1 MVARISSPSLGAA
14 TYQEK
19 GTWTAAVS
27 HRWQYSDKHFVG
39 DVEQVYREKEGS
51 QVINDINVVD
61 LSVNYAAS
69 RRINLTV
76 GVPFQF
82 ATRSQAIRDD
92 RTVAGVLV
100 NPSPFPAPDGRV
112 RGAVIDRFE
121 TSAYGLGDIK
131 LLATMW
137 LLDPDHNK
145 KHNISAGLGVLF
157 PTGEKDAKDIF
168 LQFATNSAGQYE
180 PRAVRQNVD
189 NSIQPGS
196 GAWGII
202 FDLYAFQELFENCNL
217 FAAGTYIA
225 TPERDAG
232 VISGNLNVANPTI
245 WSVNDSYLARVGLGY
260 TFLPK
265 QGLTFTLGG
274 RIEGAPVH
282 DLIGS
287 SGGRRRPGYAASIEP
302 GIVFTRNRWFAS
314 FSTPVALYRNRPQSA
329 GEASPG
335 GDAAFADFM
344 TLFSAGRGF

>member
-14 TYQEK
+14 SYQEK

-27 HRWQYSDKHFVG
+27 HRWQYSDKHYVG

-61 LSVNYAAS
+61 LSVSYAPTK
-69 RRINLTV
+69 RINLTL

-82 ATRSQAIRDD
+82 ATRSQAIRDT
-92 RTVAGVLV
+92 RRVGGVLV
-100 NPSPFPAPDGRV
+100 NPSPFPAPDGTV
-112 RGAVIDRFE
+112 NGAVIDRYE

-137 LLDPDHNK
+137 LLDPDNNK

-168 LQFATNSAGQYE
+168 LQFGTNSAGQYE

-202 FDLYAFQELFENCNL
+202 FDLYAFQEIIENLNV

-225 TPERDAG
+225 TPARDAG
-232 VISGNLNVANPTI
+232 VISGNLNAANPTI
-245 WSVNDSYLARVGLGY
+245 WSVNDSYLARLGIGY

-274 RIEGAPVH
+274 RLEGAPPE

-287 SGGRRRPGYAASIEP
+287 SGGRRRPGYAVSIEP
-302 GIVFTRNRWFAS
+302 GIVFTKNRWFAS
-314 FSTPVALYRNRPQSA
+314 FSTPVAIYRNRQNDST
-329 GEASPG
+329 GSS

-344 TLFSAGRGF
+344 TLFSAGRSF

>member
-1 MVARISSPSLGAA
+1 MP
-14 TYQEK
+14 
-19 GTWTAAVS
+19 
-27 HRWQYSDKHFVG
+27 FVG

-61 LSVNYAAS
+61 LSVSYAPTK
-69 RRINLTV
+69 RINLTL

-82 ATRSQAIRDD
+82 ATRSQAIRDN
-92 RTVAGVLV
+92 RIRNQFGNGT
-100 NPSPFPAPDGRV
+100 
-112 RGAVIDRFE
+112 VIDRFE

-131 LLATMW
+131 LLATLW
-137 LLDPDHNK
+137 LLDPGHNK

-157 PTGEKDAKDIF
+157 PTGEKDAKDTF
-168 LQFATNSAGQYE
+168 KTFGTNSVGLYE
-180 PRAVRQNVD
+180 PRAVTQNVD

-232 VISGNLNVANPTI
+232 VISGNLSAANPTI
-245 WSVNDSYLARVGLGY
+245 WSVNDSYLARLGLGY

-287 SGGRRRPGYAASIEP
+287 SGGRRRPGYAVSIEP

-329 GEASPG
+329 VEASPG

-344 TLFSAGRGF
+344 TLFSAGRSF

>member
-1 MVARISSPSLGAA
+1 VVARISSPSLGAA
-14 TYQEK
+14 SYQEK
-19 GTWTAAVS
+19 GTWTTALS

-61 LSVNYAAS
+61 LSVGYAATK
-69 RRINLTV
+69 RISLTLS
-76 GVPFQF
+76 VPFQF
-82 ATRSQAIRDD
+82 ATRSQAIRDT
-92 RTVAGVLV
+92 RRVGGVLV
-100 NPSPFPAPDGRV
+100 NPSPFPAPDGTV
-112 RGAVIDRFE
+112 NGAVIDRFE

-131 LLATMW
+131 LLATTW
-137 LLDPDHNK
+137 LLNPDHNK

-157 PTGEKDAKDIF
+157 PTGEKDAKDTF
-168 LQFATNSAGQYE
+168 KTFGTNSAGLYE
-180 PRAVRQNVD
+180 PRAVTQNVD

-202 FDLYAFQELFENCNL
+202 FDIYAFQELFENFNV

-232 VISGNLNVANPTI
+232 VISGNLNAANPTI
-245 WSVNDSYLARVGLGY
+245 WSVNDSYLVRLGLGY
-260 TFLPK
+260 RFLPK
-265 QGLTFTLGG
+265 YGLTFTLGG
-274 RIEGAPVH
+274 RLEGAPPE

-287 SGGRRRPGYAASIEP
+287 SGGRRRPGYAVSIEP

-314 FSTPVALYRNRPQSA
+314 FSTPVALYRNRQNDSS
-329 GEASPG
+329 GAS

-344 TLFSAGRGF
+344 TLFTVGRNF

>member
-1 MVARISSPSLGAA
+1 VVARISSPSLGAA
-14 TYQEK
+14 SYQEK
-19 GTWTAAVS
+19 GAWTAAVS
-27 HRWQYSDKHFVG
+27 HRWQYSDKHYVG

-51 QVINDINVVD
+51 QVINDINVID
-61 LSVNYAAS
+61 LSVSYAATK
-69 RRINLTV
+69 RINLTL

-82 ATRSQAIRDD
+82 ATRSQAIRDT
-92 RTVAGVLV
+92 RRVGGVLV
-100 NPSPFPAPDGRV
+100 NPSPFPAPDGTV
-112 RGAVIDRFE
+112 NGAVIDRFE

-137 LLDPDHNK
+137 LLDPDNNK

-168 LQFATNSAGQYE
+168 LQFGTNSAGQYE

-202 FDLYAFQELFENCNL
+202 FDLYAFQEIFENFNV

-232 VISGNLNVANPTI
+232 VISGNLNAANPTI
-245 WSVNDSYLARVGLGY
+245 WSVNDSYLARLGIGY

-274 RIEGAPVH
+274 RLEGAPPD

-287 SGGRRRPGYAASIEP
+287 SGGRRRPGYAVSIEP
-302 GIVFTRNRWFAS
+302 GIVFTKNRWFAS
-314 FSTPVALYRNRPQSA
+314 FSTPVAIYRNRQNDST
-329 GEASPG
+329 GSS

-344 TLFSAGRGF
+344 TLFSAGRSF

>member
-1 MVARISSPSLGAA
+1 LGAA
-14 TYQEK
+14 SYQEK

-61 LSVNYAAS
+61 LSVSYAATK
-69 RRINLTV
+69 RINLTL

-82 ATRSQAIRDD
+82 ATRSQAIRDT
-92 RTVAGVLV
+92 RRVGGALV
-100 NPSPFPAPDGRV
+100 NPSRFPAPDGTV
-112 RGAVIDRFE
+112 NGAVIDRFE

-131 LLATMW
+131 LLATTW
-137 LLDPDHNK
+137 LLDPDNNK

-168 LQFATNSAGQYE
+168 LQFGTNSAGQYE
-180 PRAVRQNVD
+180 PRAVKQNVD

-202 FDLYAFQELFENCNL
+202 FDIYAFQELFENFNL

-232 VISGNLNVANPTI
+232 VISGNLNAANPTI

-274 RIEGAPVH
+274 RLEGAPPT

-287 SGGRRRPGYAASIEP
+287 SGGRRRPGYAVSIEP
-302 GIVFTRNRWFAS
+302 GIVFTKNRWFAS
-314 FSTPVALYRNRPQSA
+314 FSTPVALYRNRQNDST
-329 GEASPG
+329 GSS

-344 TLFSAGRGF
+344 TLFSVGRSF

>member
-1 MVARISSPSLGAA
+1 VVARISSPSLGAA
-14 TYQEK
+14 SYQER
-19 GTWTAAVS
+19 GTWTTAVS

-61 LSVNYAAS
+61 ISVSYAATK
-69 RRINLTV
+69 RINLTL

-82 ATRSQAIRDD
+82 ATRSQAIRDA
-92 RTVAGVLV
+92 RTNLVTGKLV
-100 NPSPFPAPDGRV
+100 NPSPFPAPDGKV
-112 RGAVIDRFE
+112 NGAVIDRFE

-131 LLATMW
+131 LLGTVW

-145 KHNISAGLGVLF
+145 KHNISVGLGVLF
-157 PTGEKDAKDIF
+157 PTGEKDAKDTF
-168 LQFATNSAGQYE
+168 TTFGTNSAGLYE
-180 PRAVRQNVD
+180 PRAVKQNVD

-202 FDLYAFQELFENCNL
+202 FDLYAFQEVFENVNL
-217 FAAGTYIA
+217 FAAGTYIS

-232 VISGNLNVANPTI
+232 VISGNLRAANPTI

-274 RIEGAPVH
+274 RLEGAPPE

-287 SGGRRRPGYAASIEP
+287 SGGRRRPGYAVSIEP
-302 GIVFTRNRWFAS
+302 GIVFTRNGWFAS
-314 FSTPVALYRNRPQSA
+314 FSTPVALYRNRQNDST
-329 GEASPG
+329 GAS

-344 TLFSAGRGF
+344 TLFTLGRSF